1 MSDVFTLKVNR
12 PYKTTVEGTEQTK
25 NRWVQ
30 LGTMTKNNGSGH
42 TMHLDLLP
50 LTINGSVEKIQV
62 YKLEK
67 KENNNDAI

>member
-30 LGTMTKNNGSGH
+30 LGTMTKNNGS
-42 TMHLDLLP
+42 
-50 LTINGSVEKIQV
+50 VEKIQV